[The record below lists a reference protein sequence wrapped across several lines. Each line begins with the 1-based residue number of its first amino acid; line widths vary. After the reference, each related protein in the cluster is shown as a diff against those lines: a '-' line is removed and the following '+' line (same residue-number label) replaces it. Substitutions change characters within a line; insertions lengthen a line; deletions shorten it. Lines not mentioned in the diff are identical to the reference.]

1 MKKDRIFDGIAD
13 KFTKNIYGTTK
24 GRLRHTLLCDVLTP
38 FVSQNEKPL
47 NILEIGG
54 GTGVMS
60 AHLASLGH
68 NIVLTDASKEV
79 LEQAKVSLDP
89 FTNVEIRHQY
99 LQEIKDIHDFDMV
112 LCHAVLEWLEAP
124 YEAITNLYNSMRKGA
139 TLSLSFFNQD
149 ANLFANAIYGNFDY
163 IAKGMKA
170 KKQVRLNPN
179 QPLSAMKVVEFCES
193 IGFNILDKSGVRCF
207 HDYMRDIS
215 HQSAKYEDLLAV
227 ERQYHRQQ
235 PYLWLGKYFHLM
247 LEK

>member
-1 MKKDRIFDGIAD
+1 MTKDRIFDGIAD
-13 KFTKNIYGTTK
+13 KFAKNIYGTTK
-24 GRLRHTLLCDVLTP
+24 GRLRHTILCDILTP
-38 FVSQNEKPL
+38 FVNQNELPL

-60 AHLASLGH
+60 AHLATLGH
-68 NIVLTDASKEV
+68 HIVLTDASKDV
-79 LEQAKVSLDP
+79 LEQAKALLAP
-89 FTNVEIRHQY
+89 FSNVVVRHQY
-99 LQEIKDIHDFDMV
+99 LQDIEDIQDFDMV
-112 LCHAVLEWLEAP
+112 ICHAVLEWLEAP
-124 YEAITNLYNSMRKGA
+124 YDAITTLYNSMQTGA
-139 TLSLSFFNQD
+139 RLSLSFFNQD

-193 IGFNILDKSGVRCF
+193 IGFSVLDKAGVRCF

-215 HQSAKYEDLLAV
+215 HQHVKYEDLLAL

-235 PYLWLGKYFHLM
+235 PYLWLGKYFHMM